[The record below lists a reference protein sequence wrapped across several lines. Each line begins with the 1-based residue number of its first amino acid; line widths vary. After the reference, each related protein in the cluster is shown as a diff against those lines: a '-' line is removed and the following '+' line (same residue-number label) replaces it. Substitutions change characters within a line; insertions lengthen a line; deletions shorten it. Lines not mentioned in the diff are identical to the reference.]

1 MSARRARQAR
11 RSATIH
17 AYVGENG
24 GGKTLAAVHDTIPSL
39 LAGRR
44 VAGTV
49 LILDPGVMAT
59 CEAEADEAWSALGIV
74 ERPTRPLAM
83 PHPLWSPIRTW
94 SDLLDRSDCDLLL
107 DEVQGV
113 INSRAHQALPAAV
126 LTSIQQMRRAD
137 NAVRWMTPAYARADV
152 ALREVTQAV
161 TYCIGFRRE
170 RQRPCKAGCEVE
182 HEHETVKLW
191 GANRLFRWRTYNA
204 TDFDEFTSAHLA
216 SQQRKEKL
224 RSLAKQW
231 YRRRGGDATAYYDT
245 LAPILNI
252 RDVTEAGSCLR
263 CGGTRRRPQCKCAP
277 AESSHAQPSVPV
289 PATARRAP

>member
-1 MSARRARQAR
+1 MTGARARQAR

-49 LILDPGVMAT
+49 LLLDPQRQASSP
-59 CEAEADEAWSALGIV
+59 AEADEAWAALDIV
-74 ERPTRPLAM
+74 ERPTRPLAL

-94 SDLLDRSDCDLLL
+94 GDLLDRADHDLLL

-113 INSRAHQALPAAV
+113 INSRAHQSLPAAV
-126 LTSIQQMRRAD
+126 LTAVQQMRRAD

-161 TYCIGFRRE
+161 TYCLGFLPE
-170 RQRPCKAGCEVE
+170 RQRPCRASCEADHVHVKAR
-182 HEHETVKLW
+182 LW

-204 TDFDEFTSAHLA
+204 KDFDEFTSAHL
-216 SQQRKEKL
+216 SSEQRKQRL
-224 RSLAKQW
+224 RCLARQW
-231 YRRRGGDATAYYDT
+231 YRRNGGDAHLFYDT
-245 LAPILNI
+245 LAPILSI
-252 RDVTEAGSCLR
+252 RDVTEAGTCLR
-263 CGGTRRRPQCKCAP
+263 CGGTRRRPACSCDPAP
-277 AESSHAQPSVPV
+277 VKAVKSGRVA
-289 PATARRAP
+289 